1 MRICKENGVRIVR
14 MEAKQVR
21 TLEAA
26 VEICRELG
34 EENKHLP
41 ANAAAGSLGQLIE
54 KFGPA
59 KKAAANAG
67 AAVAEQGDEGGD
79 AQEE

>member
-1 MRICKENGVRIVR
+1 MKICKENGVRIVR
-14 MEAKQVR
+14 MDAKQAR
-21 TLEAA
+21 TLEAS

-34 EENKHLP
+34 EENKHVP
-41 ANAAAGSLGQLIE
+41 ANAAAGALGQLIE

-59 KKAAANAG
+59 KKAGAAG
-67 AAVAEQGDEGGD
+67 APVAEQGEEGGD

>member
-1 MRICKENGVRIVR
+1 MKICKENGVRVVR
-14 MEAKQVR
+14 LEGKEVR
-21 TLEAA
+21 SLETA

-54 KFGPA
+54 KFGP
-59 KKAAANAG
+59 KKKPAAAESSDS
-67 AAVAEQGDEGGD
+67 AEADSGDE
-79 AQEE
+79 E